1 MLFLSSWSLKPSYS
15 RQLSI
20 STSFYSLSCF
30 EMLVIITPSL
40 REQEIHI
47 RRFCQMDVTQRN
59 SQFNDSR
66 YSSSAKY
73 SSFSPSTGSTIPK
86 RTSILPKRGLI
97 IPKGD
102 STLPQRGPI
111 IPKRG
116 SIIAFM
122 KAWSPVSQRIRTPP
136 SRSKFVSGYGFPCAD
151 LDPLPNFPFK
161 HCLYH
166 IW

>member
-1 MLFLSSWSLKPSYS
+1 
-15 RQLSI
+15 
-20 STSFYSLSCF
+20 
-30 EMLVIITPSL
+30 MLVIITPSL

-111 IPKRG
+111 IPQKG
-116 SIIAFM
+116 LNNCIHESVVAGVTANLAPPLGPNSLADMDSPAQIWTPYQTFLLSIVCIIF
-122 KAWSPVSQRIRTPP
+122 
-136 SRSKFVSGYGFPCAD
+136 G
-151 LDPLPNFPFK
+151 N
-161 HCLYH
+161 
-166 IW
+166 

>member
-1 MLFLSSWSLKPSYS
+1 
-15 RQLSI
+15 
-20 STSFYSLSCF
+20 
-30 EMLVIITPSL
+30 MLVIITPSL

-47 RRFCQMDVTQRN
+47 RRFCQVDVTQRN

-111 IPKRG
+111 IPQKG
-116 SIIAFM
+116 LNNCIHESVVAGVT
-122 KAWSPVSQRIRTPP
+122 ANLDPP